1 MGSSV
6 SKASLLPVLL
16 LVCSLLLV
24 RLEHPGSSGR
34 LFVAEAAVAA
44 TPNTR
49 LPFFAPNI
57 LAIHRGGADSTTTT
71 TRSSTSS
78 TTTELSLD
86 EKVQAAMRKLGM
98 APPVSDDDVAS
109 SGGGEERDCRDGV
122 CAIRPSSTSS
132 SSTTGT
138 TTTGETTDS
147 QDPIELANRLASELG
162 VAVDLALAAVGATA
176 TMDNA
181 KNTRILSE
189 TAARDLIQQE
199 LDLIDSVP
207 QDAPHVQTLVG
218 EGHDSFLAR
227 RALVYSENNIDDAR
241 AILLAEL
248 EDQQAE
254 EEDDEKQQQQQQ
266 QTVAEGIKMA
276 DLTPE
281 LISVKGGDFDPTGVD
296 STSTTSE
303 PTTLGDISSTG
314 YTAKASIEPVVFEAT
329 TAQIQDLVLNS
340 PVPVLLDIYA
350 DWCGPCKV
358 LGPALEEMA
367 RKGGGMFRL
376 VKVNSDNERPI
387 SEALEVSALPTVFG
401 VRDGK
406 IVHMFQ
412 GMPKSEDMMKNF
424 MMGLFGAAKFSPPV
438 TSSELEKYE
447 ELTKKLM
454 KTAGAASFSF
464 SARERLTDRI
474 SDKLDELVKDDS
486 VADVEGAAT
495 LMRTLLSNIIKS
507 PFDVKY
513 RTIKLDNKVIAS
525 KIGTDNASC
534 LAVLRS
540 VGFSKQSPTELRLG
554 GDKKTINIAPLVVAR
569 DCIDKWI
576 QRNRAEMAAAARR
589 RKDEIDRARLLA
601 EREASGYYD
610 NENEGD
616 EIDDED
622 DVDPTACTLKLRLD
636 GKKKVHEV
644 KLHQDDKLSK
654 VLEALEIDSDDE
666 IQITCVAKRLV
677 VKSSDQDSMQ
687 KSLKDHGLMPMAALV
702 VKVGTSETS
711 TNTSS
716 LKGRAAGRKERK
728 KGSHTMQ
735 SIGIYAKDDHL
746 KGELIDGGAGA
757 LYEQDVSD
765 DEDETQ
771 EEKGDSNNTDGGEDE
786 Q

>member
-1 MGSSV
+1 M
-6 SKASLLPVLL
+6 
-16 LVCSLLLV
+16 
-24 RLEHPGSSGR
+24 
-34 LFVAEAAVAA
+34 
-44 TPNTR
+44 
-49 LPFFAPNI
+49 PNI
-57 LAIHRGGADSTTTT
+57 LAINRGGADSTATTT
-71 TRSSTSS
+71 T
-78 TTTELSLD
+78 TTTKEPSLD

-98 APPVSDDDVAS
+98 TPPDSDGDAAS
-109 SGGGEERDCRDGV
+109 SGGGEEQDCKDGV
-122 CAIRPSSTSS
+122 CTIRPSPSS
-132 SSTTGT
+132 SSSMT
-138 TTTGETTDS
+138 TTTTMAETTDS

-162 VAVDLALAAVGATA
+162 VAVDLAVAAVGATA
-176 TMDNA
+176 TMDDS

-227 RALVYSENNIDDAR
+227 RALVYAENNIDDAR

-254 EEDDEKQQQQQQ
+254 EEEDNEKKQQR
-266 QTVAEGIKMA
+266 TVAEGIKMA
-276 DLTPE
+276 DVTPE

-296 STSTTSE
+296 STSTTTE

-314 YTAKASIEPVVFEAT
+314 YTEKASIEPVVFEAT
-329 TAQIQDLVLNS
+329 TAEIQKLVLES
-340 PVPVLLDIYA
+340 PVPVLLDVYA

-358 LGPALEEMA
+358 LGPALEDMA
-367 RKGGGMFRL
+367 RKAGGMFRL

-438 TSSELEKYE
+438 TSSDLEKYE

-474 SDKLDELVKDDS
+474 TDKLDELVKDDS
-486 VADVEGAAT
+486 VTDVEGAAT

-507 PFDVKY
+507 PFNLKF
-513 RTIKLDNKVIAS
+513 RTIKLDNKVVAS

-554 GDKKTINIAPLVVAR
+554 GDKKIINIAPLVVAR

-589 RKDEIDRARLLA
+589 RKDELDRARLLA

-771 EEKGDSNNTDGGEDE
+771 EEEGDSNNTDGDE
-786 Q
+786 NQQ